1 MAGSKHPR
9 LEVTVEVRDLAEEE
23 SGAPRE
29 IQVADPDLVLA
40 DYAEMARLLRAADA
54 AGDLDAVARLRRDM
68 DALLPALT
76 EEQRERIEDGEFD
89 W

>member
-1 MAGSKHPR
+1 MTGSKHPR
-9 LEVTVEVRDLAEEE
+9 LEVTEDVRDLAEEE
-23 SGAPRE
+23 SGAPQE
-29 IQVADPDLVLA
+29 ILTADPDLVLA
-40 DYAEMARLLRAADA
+40 DYAELARLLRAADA

-68 DALLPALT
+68 DGLLPALT